1 MSTFNYTLTFSSK
14 VKYFDALYQY
24 AAVLENAGYNALVP
38 IDLFKYIGIVPTE
51 KLASRHELSLLDI
64 RKQKIDMSNGLF
76 VYFDSEYDM
85 IEFYKGSDTLKEI
98 KYACSLNKDLYFSS
112 IPKDMLCD
120 KSYCEQIGY
129 YLNIES
135 SRNMRCSSLYNYC
148 NDRRM
153 ALIAIQSSDELGISN
168 QSFSDLIDNDRV
180 YTTISFYKIEYSK
193 EPFIN

>member
-14 VKYFDALYQY
+14 VKYFDVLYQY

-64 RKQKIDMSNGLF
+64 HKQKIDMSDGLF
-76 VYFDSEYDM
+76 VYFDGEYDM
-85 IEFYKGSDTLKEI
+85 IEFYKDSYTLKEI

-112 IPKDMLCD
+112 IPKDVLCD
-120 KSYCEQIGY
+120 KSYCEEIGY

-135 SRNMRCSSLYNYC
+135 SRNMECSSFGDYTSDIRTTLS
-148 NDRRM
+148 
-153 ALIAIQSSDELGISN
+153 ALQSSIELGVSE
-168 QSFSDLIDNDRV
+168 QSFRDLIDYDRI
-180 YTTISFYKIEYSK
+180 YNHIKFYKIEYSK